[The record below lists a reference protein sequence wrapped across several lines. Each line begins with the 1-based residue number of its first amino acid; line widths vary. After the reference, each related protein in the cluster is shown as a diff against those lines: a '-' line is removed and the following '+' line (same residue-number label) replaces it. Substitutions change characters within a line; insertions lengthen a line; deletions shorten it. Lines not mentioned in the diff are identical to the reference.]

1 MDERAMDARHLES
14 RIWRVRRR
22 GDWIDASLAKRG
34 TTWRLAYTRK
44 GRLLAEWDFDSR
56 AQAVDAART
65 KLREFERAGWTEHW

>member
-1 MDERAMDARHLES
+1 MDARHLDG

-34 TTWRLAYTRK
+34 AMWRLAYTRK
-44 GRLLAEWDFDSR
+44 GRRLAEWNFDSR
-56 AQAVDAART
+56 EQAVDAARA